1 MAKRS
6 FTGRVIVDGEVA
18 AKATVTHQG
27 FNTLASF
34 SGIGGDES
42 GRIVNCSDAQNKEL
56 YGKQMTDM
64 ALCLPQTIGS
74 TTGGMLLFNSGRL
87 HQLPACMLFANT
99 IDSLAAAGAV
109 LVKYWTDS
117 QMPVIDKLGQDFLDY
132 VKDGMTIK
140 ICKDGIVEVSDEA
153 AAEETAAQAADA
165 AKPELK
171 KDELIEDLVETY
183 TDWDKSDYENHA
195 LGTGR
200 FTDELYPY
208 EKMFS
213 PIQVNGVTIK
223 NRTVMAP
230 MGNCMMCDSTGR
242 PTEKMIRYFEER
254 AEGGIGLI
262 TTGLVPVSQGVDPT
276 VLMTDGTAQMPR
288 IDKDVTMPG
297 WKDLAA
303 GVHAR
308 NSRIFIQLTPGL
320 GRVGPPVC
328 AMAGTLPVSASE
340 NPNFYMPAVPCRE
353 LTDEECDRIIAQ
365 TALSAFNSKFAGM
378 DGIYLHGH
386 EGYLLDQMTNPA
398 FNRRTEG
405 KYTNYQTFGLA
416 IVGAIRQAVG
426 PKFPIMYRIDLSA
439 ALNETYEDRMNKVPS
454 LKLFKNGRTV
464 EQTLDFME
472 NLVKAGVDMFDVD
485 LGCYDDW
492 WLPHPPATMPAG
504 CYVDVSKKVKGYFA
518 EKGIR
523 SNAGY
528 EVPVVAVGKLG
539 YPDIAEQA
547 LRDGKCDMFMLGRP
561 VLADPEWVNKA
572 YRGEVKDIR
581 PCIGCQEGCINGFV
595 ETGHITCAVNART
608 GFEDVYPKQVMKS
621 EKSKRIAVVGG
632 GPAGMNFAIY
642 AGGRGHSIDLYEAD
656 GVLGGELIAAGKPIV
671 KFDIKNYNEWLIR
684 QIDKCENITV
694 HLNTPVTTDML
705 KKKNYDTVVYANGAK
720 ERTSAPIP
728 GWGGIPS
735 ELGSKLL
742 KDPGLLPKDAKKIV
756 VIGGGQVGCETA
768 WWLKSEMGRDVTI
781 IEMLPQFM
789 YGACTA
795 NRGWLIHSMEKRGI
809 KMMASTAAKEVK
821 DGKLVV
827 AENMVP
833 NRPDGLCTWTPIV
846 TSMPNEPLKQM
857 PVDRVLDADFLV
869 VAMGGRAEESMF
881 IEGQQSHVAPEIY
894 NIGDSYKMGRI
905 LEANSAAYAAAMN
918 L

>member
-1 MAKRS
+1 MTKRE
-6 FTGRVIVDGEVA
+6 FKGRVIVNGQ
-18 AKATVTHQG
+18 ATAEAVVTHQG

-34 SGIGGDES
+34 SSLGGADS

-56 YGKQMTDM
+56 YGKQITDM

-74 TTGGMLLFNSGRL
+74 TTGGMILFNCGRL
-87 HQLPACMLFANT
+87 NQLPACMLFADT
-99 IDSLAAAGAV
+99 IDSLAASGAV
-109 LVKYWTDS
+109 LVKYWTDAK
-117 QMPVIDKLGQDFLDY
+117 MPVIDQLGQEFLDY

-140 ICKDGIVEVSDEA
+140 IYKDGVVEVSDDA
-153 AAEETAAQAADA
+153 TEETAVQPEAAR
-165 AKPELK
+165 PELK
-171 KDELIEDLVETY
+171 EDEMIKKLVNTY
-183 TDWDKSDYENHA
+183 VDWDASDYENHA

-200 FTDELYPY
+200 FTDNFYPY

-213 PIQVNGVTIK
+213 PIQINGMTIK

-242 PTEKMIRYFEER
+242 PTNKMIRYFEER

-276 VLMTDGTAQMPR
+276 VLFNDGTAQMPR
-288 IDKDVTMPG
+288 IDRDVTFSG
-297 WKDLAA
+297 WKDMAA

-320 GRVGPPVC
+320 GRVGPPMC
-328 AMAGTLPVSASE
+328 ALAGTLPVSASE
-340 NPNFYMPAVPCRE
+340 NPNFYMPAVPSRE
-353 LTDEECDRIIAQ
+353 LTDEECDKIIAQ
-365 TALSAFNSKFAGM
+365 TAQCAFNSKFVGM

-405 KYTNYQTFGLA
+405 KYTNYQAFGRA
-416 IVGAIRQAVG
+416 IVSAIRQAVG

-439 ALNETYEDRMNKVPS
+439 ALNETYEDRMDMVSS
-454 LKLFKNGRTV
+454 LKLFRNGRTI
-464 EQTLDFME
+464 EQSLSFME

-485 LGCYDDW
+485 LGCYDNW

-504 CYVDVSKKVKGYFA
+504 CYVDVSKKVKDYFA
-518 EKGIR
+518 EKGIK

-572 YRGEVKDIR
+572 YRGDVKDIR

-621 EKSKRIAVVGG
+621 QKSKRIAVVGG
-632 GPAGMNFAIY
+632 GPAGMNFSIY
-642 AGGRGHSIDLYEAD
+642 AAGRGHKIDLYEVD
-656 GVLGGELIAAGKPIV
+656 SKLGGELIAAGKPTI
-671 KFDIKNYNEWLIR
+671 KFDVKNYKDWLVR
-684 QIDKCENITV
+684 QIKRCENITV
-694 HLNTPVTTDML
+694 HLNTNITNDML
-705 KKKNYDTVVYANGAK
+705 KYKGYDTVVYANGAK
-720 ERTSAPIP
+720 ECISAPIP

-735 ELGSKLL
+735 QLGSKLL
-742 KDPGLLPKDAKKIV
+742 KNPVLLPKDAKKIV
-756 VIGGGQVGCETA
+756 VIGGGQVGCESA

-795 NRGWLIHSMEKRGI
+795 NKGWLIHSMEERGI
-809 KMMASTAAKEVK
+809 KMMASTVAKEIK
-821 DGKLVV
+821 DGRLVV
-827 AENMVP
+827 SEDMNP

-846 TSMPNEPLKQM
+846 KNLPAAPLKQM
-857 PVDRVLDADFLV
+857 PEDKVLEADFLV
-869 VAMGGRAEESMF
+869 VAMGGKAEESMF
-881 IEGQQSHVAPEIY
+881 LEGQKTSVAPEIY

-905 LEANSAAYAAAMN
+905 LEANNAAYAAAMN